1 MCFALY
7 ILFKGW
13 SALHITAENNNVEVA
28 TLLLLNGANV
38 NATTISVS
46 ITVC

>member
-13 SALHITAENNNVEVA
+13 SALHITAENRNVEA
-28 TLLLLNGANV
+28 AKLLLLKGANV
-38 NATTISVS
+38 NATTITVS